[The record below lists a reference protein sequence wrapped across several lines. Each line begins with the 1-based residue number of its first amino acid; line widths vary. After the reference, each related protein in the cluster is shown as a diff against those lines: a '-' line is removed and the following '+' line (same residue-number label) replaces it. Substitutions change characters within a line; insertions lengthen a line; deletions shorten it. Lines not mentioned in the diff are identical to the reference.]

1 MKKSAKKVTKKS
13 VKKLTK
19 KNPKKLTFE
28 EAQDKLDDL
37 GVKLRDN
44 DEWDCYEVYPMY
56 GLRENDPLHSY
67 TQDRSE
73 ESLQEAY
80 KKGLQLAKKL
90 GKFSKIIFDP
100 SKELAQKKTR
110 NPKPKYTK
118 DDLALAN
125 SWVKHYANLITEAR
139 AKRQVD
145 KVRKYMDKWND
156 AVIKRDQI
164 SDYFNGMPRH
174 HSKVHW
180 SDEFID

>member
-1 MKKSAKKVTKKS
+1 MKKLAKKS
-13 VKKLTK
+13 VKKIVR
-19 KNPKKLTFE
+19 NPKKLIFE
-28 EAQDKLDDL
+28 EVQDKLDDL
-37 GVKLRDN
+37 GVRIFN
-44 DEWDCYEVYPMY
+44 NEEWDCYDIYPQYTMR
-56 GLRENDPLHSY
+56 GLGSTEH

-80 KKGLQLAKKL
+80 KKGLKLANKL

-125 SWVKHYANLITEAR
+125 SWVKHYANLLTDAR

-145 KVRKYMDKWND
+145 KARKYMDKWND
-156 AVIKRDQI
+156 AVIERDKI
-164 SDYFNGMPRH
+164 ADYLSD
-174 HSKVHW
+174 
-180 SDEFID
+180 